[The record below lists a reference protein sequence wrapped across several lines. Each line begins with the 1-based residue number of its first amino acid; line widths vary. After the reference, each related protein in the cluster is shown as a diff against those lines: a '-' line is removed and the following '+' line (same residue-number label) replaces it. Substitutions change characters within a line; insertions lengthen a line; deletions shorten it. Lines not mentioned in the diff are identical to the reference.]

1 METQSAVNPYTPP
14 TFLRINVIAY
24 FSYLWPY
31 LPYGCLIGR
40 VWFASSQL
48 WSNPWAADSLG
59 VNVYGYKYAGVI
71 LSGIFAGL
79 AAATLYPHQWID
91 AMTAGR
97 GFLALAAMIFGN
109 YNPLYAVLAAMLF
122 GYAETLTYFQTRYLC

>member
-1 METQSAVNPYTPP
+1 MQVFGMETQSAVNPYTPP

-24 FSYLWPY
+24 FFIPLA
-31 LPYGCLIGR
+31 IFT
-40 VWFASSQL
+40 VWLLNRTRFGLRLRSCGQ
-48 WSNPWAADSLG
+48 NPWAADSLG

-91 AMTAGR
+91 AMTAG
-97 GFLALAAMIFGN
+97 
-109 YNPLYAVLAAMLF
+109 VVS
-122 GYAETLTYFQTRYLC
+122 